1 MEKVTEKSKNQKNLK
16 EYNERLQVYGND
28 LKNLYQHMYGDYDN
42 YEQYYDELLNIMEKS
57 FKSRKRSLRILDR
70 VREEDSYWFLRQDKI
85 GYAIYLDLFCK
96 DLKGLKSKI
105 DYIKELNITY
115 LHIMEFN
122 NTLNSKDNEEYGQ
135 LEKIIDMFRKEK
147 ISVGVDFYMINT
159 QSEEQSLKNPLL
171 FNEIINNIL
180 HIFNRGIEILNIGDK
195 SLVVKI
201 CKIITKIVC
210 PSVILRGD
218 EFSISDNNSLML
230 LLWNSLATRD
240 VRIMT
245 EHLKQSINKLQELS
259 YINYSRCNNN
269 IDWEFNDEII
279 KQFGFSP
286 VDHKQFIIDF
296 YSGNFQG
303 SFAKGQIYEIDNFKR
318 TSGTLASLCGLE
330 KALEECNL
338 HEIYLSQRRIILLN
352 SVVLAY
358 SGIPMLYSGD
368 EIGQLNDYWYIS
380 DHNKKHDSRWLHRP
394 AFNWDRA
401 KNRNDI
407 TRIEG
412 NIFNNIKKFIEI
424 RNNYDIFRS
433 DIISNVIN
441 TNNNSIFAFFKR
453 NKDEELLVLGNFS
466 EYHQVINLDNIRKH
480 ELNGIFINLGESLEV
495 DLDNN
500 EITLKPYDCIW
511 LYKNI
516 NK

>member
-1 MEKVTEKSKNQKNLK
+1 MEKITEKSKNQKNLK
-16 EYNERLQVYGND
+16 EYNERLEIYGDD
-28 LKNLYQHMYGDYDN
+28 LKKLYQNLYGDCDN
-42 YEQYYDELLNIMEKS
+42 YEEYYDELLNIMEKS

-70 VREEDSYWFLRQDKI
+70 VREEDNSWFLRQDKV
-85 GYAIYLDLFCK
+85 GYTMYLDLFCE
-96 DLKGLKSKI
+96 DIKGLKSKI

-115 LHIMEFN
+115 LHIMQLN
-122 NTLNSKDNEEYGQ
+122 NVLNDKDNEDYTQ
-135 LEKIIDMFRKEK
+135 LEKVIDIFRKEK
-147 ISVGVDFYMINT
+147 ISVGVDFDINHI
-159 QSEEQSLKNPLL
+159 QDEKQNWKNPSL
-171 FNEIINNIL
+171 FNKIL
-180 HIFNRGIEILNIGDK
+180 ENVLQILNRGVEILNIEDK
-195 SLVVKI
+195 SSIIKI
-201 CKIITKIVC
+201 YKIITKIVC
-210 PSVILRGD
+210 PAVILRGN
-218 EFSISDNNSLML
+218 ECSISDNNSLMV

-245 EHLKQSINKLQELS
+245 EHLKQSIDESKESL
-259 YINYSRCNNN
+259 YINYSHCNSEINWKF
-269 IDWEFNDEII
+269 DDEII

-286 VDHKQFIIDF
+286 LDHKQFIIDF
-296 YSGNFQG
+296 YSGNFSG
-303 SFAKGQIYEIDNFKR
+303 SFAKGKIYETDEFKR

-368 EIGQLNDYWYIS
+368 EIGQLNDYWYVS
-380 DHNKKHDSRWLHRP
+380 DHSKKYDNRWLHKSE
-394 AFNWDRA
+394 FNWDRA

-424 RNNYDIFRS
+424 RNNYDIFKS
-433 DIISNVIN
+433 DIVSNIIN
-441 TNNNSIFAFFKR
+441 TNNNNIFAFFKR
-453 NKDEELLVLGNFS
+453 NEEDELLILANFS
-466 EYHQVINLDNIRKH
+466 EHHQVLNLDNIRKH
-480 ELNGIFINLGESLEV
+480 ELNGIFIDLGESLEI
-495 DLDNN
+495 DLDSR
-500 EITLKPYDCIW
+500 EVTLKPYDCMW